1 MRADYKEIRLST
13 FNDALKRME
22 AIKETSDISS
32 KVSQVQNIIS
42 LSKGDSVPQI
52 QEINAMMITIVKAM
66 EDLFINTYGVLEN
79 SYEEYLASD
88 SSLAKLWEQ
97 MQTQDEGTRKV
108 LDLNDQSGVADY
120 NRGNDI
126 LKNFNNNTN
135 YNFYDFTLSGNGK
148 RRKIRNGS
156 NKELY
161 TKCI

>member
-135 YNFYDFTLSGNGK
+135 WNLYN
-148 RRKIRNGS
+148 
-156 NKELY
+156 
-161 TKCI
+161 

>member
-42 LSKGDSVPQI
+42 LSKGDSVTQI

-79 SYEEYLASD
+79 SYEEYLASS

-148 RRKIRNGS
+148 
-156 NKELY
+156 KE
-161 TKCI
+161 KN

>member
-148 RRKIRNGS
+148 KKKN
-156 NKELY
+156 
-161 TKCI
+161 

>member
-52 QEINAMMITIVKAM
+52 QKINAKMITIVKAM

-108 LDLNDQSGVADY
+108 LDLNDQSGIADY

-148 RRKIRNGS
+148 
-156 NKELY
+156 KE
-161 TKCI
+161 KN

>member
-52 QEINAMMITIVKAM
+52 QEINAKMITIVKAM

-88 SSLAKLWEQ
+88 SSLVKLWEQ

-135 YNFYDFTLSGNGK
+135 YNFYDFTLNGNGK
-148 RRKIRNGS
+148 
-156 NKELY
+156 KE
-161 TKCI
+161 KN

>member
-148 RRKIRNGS
+148 REKN
-156 NKELY
+156 
-161 TKCI
+161 

>member
-135 YNFYDFTLSGNGK
+135 SLGYN
-148 RRKIRNGS
+148 R
-156 NKELY
+156 
-161 TKCI
+161 

>member
-135 YNFYDFTLSGNGK
+135 
-148 RRKIRNGS
+148 
-156 NKELY
+156 
-161 TKCI
+161 

>member
-148 RRKIRNGS
+148 KDKN
-156 NKELY
+156 
-161 TKCI
+161 

>member
-52 QEINAMMITIVKAM
+52 QEINAKMITIVKAM
-66 EDLFINTYGVLEN
+66 EDLFINTYG
-79 SYEEYLASD
+79 EEYLASD

-108 LDLNDQSGVADY
+108 LDLNDQSGAADY

-148 RRKIRNGS
+148 
-156 NKELY
+156 KE
-161 TKCI
+161 KN

>member
-108 LDLNDQSGVADY
+108 LDLNDQSGVSDY

-148 RRKIRNGS
+148 
-156 NKELY
+156 KE
-161 TKCI
+161 KN

>member
-52 QEINAMMITIVKAM
+52 QEINAMLITIVKAM

-148 RRKIRNGS
+148 
-156 NKELY
+156 KE
-161 TKCI
+161 KN

>member
-126 LKNFNNNTN
+126 LKKF
-135 YNFYDFTLSGNGK
+135 
-148 RRKIRNGS
+148 
-156 NKELY
+156 
-161 TKCI
+161 

>member
-135 YNFYDFTLSGNGK
+135 SD
-148 RRKIRNGS
+148 
-156 NKELY
+156 
-161 TKCI
+161 

>member
-52 QEINAMMITIVKAM
+52 QEINAKMITIVKAM
-66 EDLFINTYGVLEN
+66 EDLFINTYGVLED

-108 LDLNDQSGVADY
+108 LDLNDQSGAADY

-148 RRKIRNGS
+148 
-156 NKELY
+156 KE
-161 TKCI
+161 KN

>member
-108 LDLNDQSGVADY
+108 LDLNNQSGVADY

-135 YNFYDFTLSGNGK
+135 YKFYDFTLSGNGK
-148 RRKIRNGS
+148 
-156 NKELY
+156 KE
-161 TKCI
+161 KN

>member
-52 QEINAMMITIVKAM
+52 QEINAMIITIVKAM

-148 RRKIRNGS
+148 
-156 NKELY
+156 KE
-161 TKCI
+161 KN

>member
-52 QEINAMMITIVKAM
+52 QEINAKMITIVKAM
-66 EDLFINTYGVLEN
+66 EDLFINTYGVLEK

-148 RRKIRNGS
+148 
-156 NKELY
+156 KE
-161 TKCI
+161 KN

>member
-120 NRGNDI
+120 
-126 LKNFNNNTN
+126 
-135 YNFYDFTLSGNGK
+135 LSL
-148 RRKIRNGS
+148 IH
-156 NKELY
+156 
-161 TKCI
+161 I

>member
-52 QEINAMMITIVKAM
+52 QEINAKMITIVKAM

-135 YNFYDFTLSGNGK
+135 SDFYDFTLSGNGK
-148 RRKIRNGS
+148 
-156 NKELY
+156 KE
-161 TKCI
+161 KN

>member
-97 MQTQDEGTRKV
+97 LQTQDEGTRKV

-148 RRKIRNGS
+148 
-156 NKELY
+156 KE
-161 TKCI
+161 KN

>member
-52 QEINAMMITIVKAM
+52 QEINAKMITIVKAM

-135 YNFYDFTLSGNGK
+135 YNFYDFTLSGNG
-148 RRKIRNGS
+148 
-156 NKELY
+156 NKE
-161 TKCI
+161 KN

>member
-52 QEINAMMITIVKAM
+52 QEINAKMITIVKAM

-108 LDLNDQSGVADY
+108 LDLNDQSGAADY
-120 NRGNDI
+120 NRCNDI

-148 RRKIRNGS
+148 
-156 NKELY
+156 KE
-161 TKCI
+161 KN

>member
-126 LKNFNNNTN
+126 LKKFLIIIQIII
-135 YNFYDFTLSGNGK
+135 FYDFTLSGNGK
-148 RRKIRNGS
+148 
-156 NKELY
+156 KE
-161 TKCI
+161 KN

>member
-135 YNFYDFTLSGNGK
+135 
-148 RRKIRNGS
+148 R
-156 NKELY
+156 
-161 TKCI
+161 

>member
-97 MQTQDEGTRKV
+97 MQTQGEGTRKV
-108 LDLNDQSGVADY
+108 LDLNDQSGAADY

-148 RRKIRNGS
+148 
-156 NKELY
+156 KE
-161 TKCI
+161 KN

>member
-52 QEINAMMITIVKAM
+52 QEINAKMITIVKAM

-108 LDLNDQSGVADY
+108 LDLNDQLGAADY

-148 RRKIRNGS
+148 
-156 NKELY
+156 KE
-161 TKCI
+161 KN

>member
-126 LKNFNNNTN
+126 SKNFNNNTN

-148 RRKIRNGS
+148 
-156 NKELY
+156 KE
-161 TKCI
+161 KN

>member
-52 QEINAMMITIVKAM
+52 QEINAKMITIVKAM
-66 EDLFINTYGVLEN
+66 EDLFINTYGV
-79 SYEEYLASD
+79 EYLASD

-108 LDLNDQSGVADY
+108 LDLNDQSGAADY

-148 RRKIRNGS
+148 
-156 NKELY
+156 KE
-161 TKCI
+161 KN

>member
-52 QEINAMMITIVKAM
+52 QEINAKMITIVKAM

-88 SSLAKLWEQ
+88 SYLAKLWEQ

-148 RRKIRNGS
+148 
-156 NKELY
+156 KE
-161 TKCI
+161 KN

>member
-108 LDLNDQSGVADY
+108 LDLNDQSGIADY

-148 RRKIRNGS
+148 
-156 NKELY
+156 KE
-161 TKCI
+161 KN

>member
-52 QEINAMMITIVKAM
+52 QEINAKMITIVKAM
-66 EDLFINTYGVLEN
+66 EDLFINTYGILEN

-108 LDLNDQSGVADY
+108 LDLNDQSGAADY

-148 RRKIRNGS
+148 
-156 NKELY
+156 KE
-161 TKCI
+161 KN

>member
-126 LKNFNNNTN
+126 
-135 YNFYDFTLSGNGK
+135 
-148 RRKIRNGS
+148 
-156 NKELY
+156 
-161 TKCI
+161 

>member
-108 LDLNDQSGVADY
+108 LDLNEQSGVADY
-120 NRGNDI
+120 NRVNDI
-126 LKNFNNNTN
+126 LINFNNNTN

-148 RRKIRNGS
+148 
-156 NKELY
+156 KE
-161 TKCI
+161 KN

>member
-52 QEINAMMITIVKAM
+52 QEINAKMITIVKAM

-120 NRGNDI
+120 N
-126 LKNFNNNTN
+126 
-135 YNFYDFTLSGNGK
+135 LSLIHISEPT
-148 RRKIRNGS
+148 RH
-156 NKELY
+156 
-161 TKCI
+161 

>member
-120 NRGNDI
+120 NRDNDI

-148 RRKIRNGS
+148 
-156 NKELY
+156 KE
-161 TKCI
+161 KN

>member
-108 LDLNDQSGVADY
+108 LDLNDQSGIADY

-135 YNFYDFTLSGNGK
+135 SLGYNQ
-148 RRKIRNGS
+148 
-156 NKELY
+156 
-161 TKCI
+161 

>member
-97 MQTQDEGTRKV
+97 MQTKDEGTRKV

-148 RRKIRNGS
+148 
-156 NKELY
+156 KE
-161 TKCI
+161 KN